1 MICRMEN
8 IAHTVYI
15 NLDRRVYRRVE
26 IETELT
32 CMGLSAERFAAIERK
47 PGALGCGLSH
57 LAVLQ
62 KAKQEG
68 WENVLILED
77 DFTFLVDR
85 PTFEQELRSVFDNK
99 IPYDVIMLSYGS
111 NHSTAFNP
119 TLSRVTNAQTT
130 SGYLVHSRFYD
141 ALIRVWSHA
150 TTQMEATGNEHA
162 NAIDQA
168 WKVLQPTSDWFCF
181 NRRIGQQRPGFSD
194 IVGSFVTYNC

>member
-1 MICRMEN
+1 MEN
-8 IAHTVYI
+8 IAHTVFI
-15 NLDRRVYRRVE
+15 NLDRRVDRRLE
-26 IETELT
+26 MESELT
-32 CMGLSAERFAAIERK
+32 KLGLSAERFSAIERQ

-57 LAVLQ
+57 LAVLR

-68 WENVLILED
+68 WANVLILED

-85 PTFEQELRSVFDNK
+85 AIFDQELKQVFDFK
-99 IPYDVIMLSYGS
+99 IDYDVIMLSYGS
-111 NHSTAFNP
+111 HHIVPYNSI
-119 TLSRVTNAQTT
+119 LSRVISAQTT

-141 ALIRVWSHA
+141 TLISVWSHA
-150 TTQMEATGNEHA
+150 TTAMECTGDEHA

-168 WKVLQPTSDWFCF
+168 WKPLQRTSDWFCF

>member
-1 MICRMEN
+1 MEQLEH
-8 IAHTVYI
+8 IVYI
-15 NLDRRVYRRVE
+15 NLDRRVDRRVE
-26 IETELT
+26 IEIELSRL
-32 CMGLSAERFAAIERK
+32 GLSAERFAAIERT

-62 KAKQEG
+62 KAKHEG
-68 WENVLILED
+68 WENVLVLEY

-85 PTFEQELRSVFDNK
+85 PTFEQELRSVFYNET
-99 IPYDVIMLSYGS
+99 PYDVIMLSYGS

-119 TLSRVTNAQTT
+119 SLSRVTNAQTT

-150 TTQMEATGNEHA
+150 TTQMEATGDEHA

-168 WKVLQPTSDWFCF
+168 WKVLQPTSEWFCF

>member
-1 MICRMEN
+1 ME
-8 IAHTVYI
+8 A
-15 NLDRRVYRRVE
+15 
-26 IETELT
+26 ELA
-32 CMGLSAERFAAIERK
+32 CIGLSGERFPAIERK
-47 PGALGCGLSH
+47 LGALGCGLSH

-111 NHSTAFNP
+111 QYTTDFNSTLRRV
-119 TLSRVTNAQTT
+119 LSAQTA

-141 ALIRVWSHA
+141 ALIRIWSHA
-150 TTQMEATGNEHA
+150 TTNMESTGDAHKF
-162 NAIDQA
+162 AIDQA
-168 WKVLQPTSDWFCF
+168 WKALQPAAEWFCF
-181 NRRIGQQRPGFSD
+181 NRRIGKQRPGFSD
-194 IVGSFVTYNC
+194 IEGVDVDYGGT